1 MRLRKRIGLL
11 IRAKLGSWRRRDKDS
26 IEDTLRRA
34 DKMEALL
41 EQLGEQLKHAMARQT
56 KLEGQL
62 QQAKEMARQ
71 YDHRADEALRA
82 GNEAAAREAIRHKL
96 AYAQIASELEASLA
110 RQTAATQDLQSDV
123 AKLESRLSRIQ
134 ARTPATA
141 TTPPPATKEATQPAE
156 AITAIEALPDEQVAM
171 SLEAL
176 QERMNR
182 VWSDQEVENELE
194 AIKSRLSSGT

>member
-1 MRLRKRIGLL
+1 MRLRKRIELL

-41 EQLGEQLKHAMARQT
+41 EQLGERLKHAMARQT
-56 KLEGQL
+56 KLEDQL

-71 YDHRADEALRA
+71 YDHRADETLRT
-82 GNEAAAREAIRHKL
+82 GNEAAAREAIRYKL
-96 AYAQIASELEASLA
+96 AYSQIASELEASLA

-123 AKLESRLSRIQ
+123 AKLESRLSRVQ

-141 TTPPPATKEATQPAE
+141 TMPPPAAKEATQP
-156 AITAIEALPDEQVAM
+156 TAVEALPDEQVAT